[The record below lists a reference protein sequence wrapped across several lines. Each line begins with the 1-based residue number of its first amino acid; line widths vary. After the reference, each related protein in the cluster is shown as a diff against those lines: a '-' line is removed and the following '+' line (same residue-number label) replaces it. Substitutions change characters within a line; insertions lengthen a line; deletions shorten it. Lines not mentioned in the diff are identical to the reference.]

1 MNTNCDQKELCHLWF
16 NSNFV
21 DETGILMFKKTE
33 IDKLQSDTK
42 HKKVPI
48 DFSVEFNL
56 TEVNNEIQDVI
67 QQALR
72 LHYEPPFTNF

>member
-1 MNTNCDQKELCHLWF
+1 
-16 NSNFV
+16 
-21 DETGILMFKKTE
+21 MFKKTE

-48 DFSVEFNL
+48 NFSVEFNL